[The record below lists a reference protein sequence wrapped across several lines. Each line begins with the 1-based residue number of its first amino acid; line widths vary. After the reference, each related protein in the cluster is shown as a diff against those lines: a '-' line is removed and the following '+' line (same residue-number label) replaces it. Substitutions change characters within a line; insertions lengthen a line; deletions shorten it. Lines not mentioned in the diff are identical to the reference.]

1 MELDTRTTIFAG
13 FIIAVLLAGTAL
25 AFSRSAPVAM
35 RLAAP
40 LRLWGYA
47 LLALA
52 LGLAAVAS
60 RAAIPPFLSIIAGNT
75 LIVASLVLSYR
86 SLRAFRG
93 LPPADATGWIL
104 VAAVFVLL
112 WVFLEIWPNLGA
124 RIALLSAVRAF
135 LLARN
140 AVELARD

>member
-13 FIIAVLLAGTAL
+13 FIVAVLLAGTAL
-25 AFSRSAPVAM
+25 AFARSAPVAM

-52 LGLAAVAS
+52 LGLAGVAS
-60 RAAIPPFLSIIAGNT
+60 RDAIPAFLSIVAGNT
-75 LIVASLVLSYR
+75 LIVASLVLSYG

-93 LPPADATGWIL
+93 ASSTDAVGWSTVALVFIIL
-104 VAAVFVLL
+104 
-112 WVFLEIWPNLGA
+112 WIFLEVWPDL
-124 RIALLSAVRAF
+124 
-135 LLARN
+135 
-140 AVELARD
+140 